1 MQAESSYG
9 SRAKTKT
16 CLLPRN
22 ASVLGG
28 HGFSRVV
35 SRRNQH
41 GFSRCAKNPKLV
53 ISLLLHSVNGVRNL
67 LFSPILAKT
76 CSVAFPRHDKSA
88 SDRAR
93 ENTSKFTAISVE
105 EFSTFKWVRCRTG
118 AQIATQVN
126 LRCMNKAL
134 IISLLEAFCD
144 NNTWHWVCNHNSRIV
159 SVCGCSPSPAERNQV
174 K

>member
-1 MQAESSYG
+1 MKAESSYG

-28 HGFSRVV
+28 RNFSRAV

-41 GFSRCAKNPKLV
+41 GSSRCAKNPKLV
-53 ISLLLHSVNGVRNL
+53 ISHLLHSVNGARNL

-76 CSVAFPRHDKSA
+76 CSVKFLRHDQSA
-88 SDRAR
+88 SDRVH
-93 ENTSKFTAISVE
+93 ENTPKFTAISVE

-118 AQIATQVN
+118 AQICTQVI
-126 LRCMNKAL
+126 LRFKNNAL

-144 NNTWHWVCNHNSRIV
+144 NNTWHWGCNHNSRIV
-159 SVCGCSPSPAERNQV
+159 SV
-174 K
+174 